1 MTAADTMQFFYFHLM
16 PWPHLP
22 RDFDRAYTSAWV
34 TLPNR
39 LYDPKRGHRLYNEY
53 LDELEHAERL
63 GFDGLC
69 VNEHHQNAYGT
80 MPSPNLMAAALVR
93 RTSRAKLAILGNA
106 IGLRDHPLRVAEEIA
121 MLDVLSGGRIISG
134 FVRGIGCE
142 HLSLGVNPV
151 HSRERFYEA
160 HDLIVRAWTEP
171 GPFAFEGEHY
181 RVRYANI
188 WPRPL
193 QQPHPP
199 IWLPSQ
205 GSPETILFGARH
217 RYPFVSVFTPY
228 ANAKRLISEYRA
240 AAEEA
245 GHAARPEQLGF
256 AVPTYVARSDAEAR
270 RDAKPHLLWLFRRGL
285 KIPPHFLAPPGY
297 LSEDTLRRFLL
308 TGVRPPSELSF
319 DELERQG
326 YLLIGSP
333 RTVRDRLAEIQK
345 DLGIGVFV
353 GGGRIGDMS
362 HEKATRS
369 AELFARE
376 VMPHFRPARK
386 PAKAPPTRRG
396 VARARR

>member
-1 MTAADTMQFFYFHLM
+1 MQFFYFHLM
-16 PWPHLP
+16 PWPYLP
-22 RDFDRAYTSAWV
+22 RDFDRAYDSAWV

-80 MPSPNLMAAALVR
+80 MPSPNLMAAALAR
-93 RTSRAKLAILGNA
+93 RTRRAKLAILGNA
-106 IGLRDHPLRVAEEIA
+106 IGLREHPLRVAEEIA
-121 MLDVLSGGRIISG
+121 MLDVISGGRVISG

-142 HLSLGVNPV
+142 NLSLGVNPTY
-151 HSRERFYEA
+151 SRERFYEA

-171 GPFAFEGEHY
+171 GPFTFEGTHY

-199 IWLPSQ
+199 VWLPSQ
-205 GSPETILFGARH
+205 GSPETIRFAARH

-228 ANAKRLISEYRA
+228 ANAKRLLTEYKDEAERLGYRA
-240 AAEEA
+240 PP
-245 GHAARPEQLGF
+245 GQLGY
-256 AVPTYVARSDAEAR
+256 AVATYVAPTDAQAR
-270 RDAKPHLLWLFRRGL
+270 REAKPHLLWLFRRGL

-308 TGVRPPSELSF
+308 AGVRPPSELTF
-319 DELERQG
+319 EELERDG
-326 YLLIGSP
+326 YVLLGSP
-333 RTVRDRLAEIQK
+333 GTVRDRLAEIQK

-353 GGGRIGDMS
+353 GGGRIGDMP
-362 HEKATRS
+362 HDKAKRS
-369 AELFARE
+369 AELFARQ
-376 VMPHFRPARK
+376 VMPHFRPRATRHGAGKRHAARG
-386 PAKAPPTRRG
+386 RR
-396 VARARR
+396 